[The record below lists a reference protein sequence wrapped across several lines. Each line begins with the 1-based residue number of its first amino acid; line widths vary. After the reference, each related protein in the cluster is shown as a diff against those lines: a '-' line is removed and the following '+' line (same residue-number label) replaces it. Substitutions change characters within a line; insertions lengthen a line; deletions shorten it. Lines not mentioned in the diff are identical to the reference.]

1 MGSKAYPAG
10 NEFIGKLELPTTS
23 CGLNETEVVSAAVEE
38 ETIPGIANFYQIS
51 YMYVGTV
58 GFITTFDKG
67 SNFFKKKIF

>member
-1 MGSKAYPAG
+1 LGSKAYPAG

-23 CGLNETEVVSAAVEE
+23 CGLNETDIISAAIEE

-58 GFITTFDKG
+58 GFITTFG
-67 SNFFKKKIF
+67 TCSYIFQN